1 MEPPYYTSRG
11 QQIEALNAQKTKI
24 AKDLERLV
32 FKRPLQRTHT
42 SGILQLPKEVIYKI
56 LLEQFKEKL
65 LFNFRGW
72 IQPLLKLEEI
82 DIIKNLCANTNVIA
96 IEILKDICKKNPSV
110 IELLDWKELSKNP
123 IAIEILQ
130 LEENR
135 KHIKWYEL
143 AGNSAAYD
151 LLLEEKETN
160 PVNFHWGNFSANSKG
175 YSLIADRA
183 FVEASMGV
191 DEYDELHEPEK
202 LDWAKVSSNRSSKVL
217 NYLKEFHPDKINYGS
232 LSGNPNP
239 IAIEMLRVKIEEEK
253 RLRPRRLD
261 ARHYKDKIDWFLLS
275 GNYAAI
281 NLLKEN
287 RDKIRYDYLGA
298 NEKAISLIRER
309 IRKEKQLRVNAK
321 LLEDAR
327 KQRVAK
333 LKEKGKT
340 STEADALV
348 PRTKNF
354 LYGSNILNWVLINTN
369 RKAINILKEN
379 QDKIHL
385 DNLLKNPSIFESD
398 RGNMQLFNS
407 KTSPIKW
414 NTSS

>member
-1 MEPPYYTSRG
+1 MEPPYYTQRR

-24 AKDLERLV
+24 ATDLERLV

-135 KHIKWYEL
+135 KHIEWYEL

-151 LLLEEKETN
+151 LLLQEKYDN

-183 FVEASMGV
+183 LEEADMDV
-191 DEYDELHEPEK
+191 NEYEQLLDPQK

-217 NYLKEFHPDKINYGS
+217 NYLKENHPDKINYGS

-253 RLRPRRLD
+253 RLRPRQLD
-261 ARHYKDKIDWFLLS
+261 RILYKDKIDWFLLS

-309 IRKEKQLRVNAK
+309 IRKEKQLRVNA
-321 LLEDAR
+321 ENAR
-327 KQRVAK
+327 KKRVAK
-333 LKEKGKT
+333 LIKKGKT
-340 STEADALV
+340 STEANALV

-354 LYGSNILNWVLINTN
+354 LYGNNILNWVLINTN
-369 RKAINILKEN
+369 RKAINIVKEN

-385 DNLLKNPSIFESD
+385 DYLLKNPSIFESD

>member
-24 AKDLERLV
+24 AKDLEKLV
-32 FKRPLQRTHT
+32 FERPSQRTHKT
-42 SGILQLPKEVIYKI
+42 GILQLPKEVIYKI

-65 LFNFRGW
+65 LFNFRDW

-135 KHIKWYEL
+135 KHIEWYEL

-151 LLLEEKETN
+151 LLLQEKETN

-183 FVEASMGV
+183 LEEAAMDV
-191 DEYDELHEPEK
+191 DEYKQLLDPQK

-217 NYLKEFHPDKINYGS
+217 NYLKEKHPDKIDYGR

-253 RLRPRRLD
+253 GLTRRQLN
-261 ARHYKDKIDWFLLS
+261 AIHYKDKIDWFLLS

-287 RDKIRYDYLGA
+287 RDKIRYDYLSA

-309 IRKEKQLRVNAK
+309 IRKEKKLRENAENARQKKVEK
-321 LLEDAR
+321 LI
-327 KQRVAK
+327 K
-333 LKEKGKT
+333 KGKT

-348 PRTKNF
+348 PRTKHF
-354 LYGSNILNWVLINTN
+354 LYGNNILNWVLINTN
-369 RKAINILKEN
+369 RKAITIVKEN

-385 DNLLKNPSIFESD
+385 DYLLKNPSIFESD
-398 RGNMQLFNS
+398 RGNKQLFNS
-407 KTSPIKW
+407 KTSSIKW
-414 NTSS
+414 NTSSS

>member
-11 QQIEALNAQKTKI
+11 QQIEALNTQKTKI

-32 FKRPLQRTHT
+32 FERPSQRTHKT
-42 SGILQLPKEVIYKI
+42 GILQLPKEVIKF

-65 LFNFRGW
+65 LFNFRDW
-72 IQPLLKLEEI
+72 IKPLLKLEEI

-135 KHIKWYEL
+135 KHIEWYEL

-175 YSLIADRA
+175 YSLIADKA
-183 FVEASMGV
+183 LEEAPMDV
-191 DEYDELHEPEK
+191 DEYEQLLDPQK

-217 NYLKEFHPDKINYGS
+217 NYLKEKHLGKINYGR

-253 RLRPRRLD
+253 RLTRRELN
-261 ARHYKDKIDWFLLS
+261 ARNYKDKIDWFLLS

-287 RDKIRYDYLGA
+287 RDKIRYDYLSA

-309 IRKEKQLRVNAK
+309 IRKEKKLRENAENARQKKVEK
-321 LLEDAR
+321 LI
-327 KQRVAK
+327 K
-333 LKEKGKT
+333 KGKT
-340 STEADALV
+340 PTDADALV
-348 PRTKNF
+348 PRTKHF
-354 LYGSNILNWVLINTN
+354 LYGNNILNWVLINTN

-385 DNLLKNPSIFESD
+385 DYLLKNPSIFESD
-398 RGNMQLFNS
+398 RGNKQLFNS
-407 KTSPIKW
+407 KTSSIKW

>member
-32 FKRPLQRTHT
+32 FERPSQRTHKT
-42 SGILQLPKEVIYKI
+42 GILQLPKEVIKF

-135 KHIKWYEL
+135 KHIEWYEL

-183 FVEASMGV
+183 LEEADMDV
-191 DEYDELHEPEK
+191 DEYEQLLDPQK

-217 NYLKEFHPDKINYGS
+217 NYLKENHPDKIDYGS

-239 IAIEMLRVKIEEEK
+239 IAIEMLRVRIEEEK
-253 RLRPRRLD
+253 GLTRRQLN
-261 ARHYKDKIDWFLLS
+261 AIHYKDKIDWFLLS

-287 RDKIRYDYLGA
+287 RDKIRYDYLSA

-309 IRKEKQLRVNAK
+309 IRKEKKLRENAENARQKKVEK
-321 LLEDAR
+321 LI
-327 KQRVAK
+327 K
-333 LKEKGKT
+333 KGKT
-340 STEADALV
+340 PTDADALV
-348 PRTKNF
+348 PRTKHF
-354 LYGSNILNWVLINTN
+354 LYGNNILNWVLINTN

-385 DNLLKNPSIFESD
+385 DYLLKNPSIFESD
-398 RGNMQLFNS
+398 RGNKQLFNS
-407 KTSPIKW
+407 KTSSIKW

>member
-1 MEPPYYTSRG
+1 MEPPNYTSRG

-32 FKRPLQRTHT
+32 FERPLQRTHKT
-42 SGILQLPKEVIYKI
+42 GILQLPKEMINKI
-56 LLEQFKEKL
+56 TEQFKEKL
-65 LFNFRGW
+65 LFNFRDW
-72 IQPLLKLEEI
+72 IKPLLKLEEI

-96 IEILKDICKKNPSV
+96 IEILKDICKTNPSV

-135 KHIKWYEL
+135 KHIEWYEL

-151 LLLEEKETN
+151 LLLQEKETK

-183 FVEASMGV
+183 LEEANMDV
-191 DEYDELHEPEK
+191 DEYEQLLDPQK

-217 NYLKEFHPDKINYGS
+217 NYLKENHLDKIDYGR

-239 IAIEMLRVKIEEEK
+239 IAIEMLRVKIKEEK
-253 RLRPRRLD
+253 RLTRRELN
-261 ARHYKDKIDWFLLS
+261 ARNYKDKIDWFLLS

-309 IRKEKQLRVNAK
+309 IIIEKNLRVNAK
-321 LLEDAR
+321 LLEYAR
-327 KQRVAK
+327 QKKVENLIK
-333 LKEKGKT
+333 KGKT
-340 STEADALV
+340 PTDADALV
-348 PRTKNF
+348 PRTKHF
-354 LYGSNILNWVLINTN
+354 LYGNNILNWVLINTN

-385 DNLLKNPSIFESD
+385 DYLLKNPSIFESD
-398 RGNMQLFNS
+398 RGNKQLFNS

>member
-1 MEPPYYTSRG
+1 MEPPNYTSRG

-24 AKDLERLV
+24 AKDLEKLV
-32 FKRPLQRTHT
+32 FERPSQRTHKT
-42 SGILQLPKEVIYKI
+42 GILQLPKEVIKI

-96 IEILKDICKKNPSV
+96 IEILKDICKTNPSV

-123 IAIEILQ
+123 IAIEILK

-135 KHIKWYEL
+135 KHIEWYEL

-151 LLLEEKETN
+151 LLLQEKETK

-183 FVEASMGV
+183 LEEANMDV
-191 DEYDELHEPEK
+191 DQLLDPQK

-217 NYLKEFHPDKINYGS
+217 NYLKENHLDKIDYGR

-253 RLRPRRLD
+253 RLTRRELN
-261 ARHYKDKIDWFLLS
+261 ARNYKDKIDWFLLS

-309 IRKEKQLRVNAK
+309 IIIEKNLRENAEYARQKKVEK
-321 LLEDAR
+321 LI
-327 KQRVAK
+327 K
-333 LKEKGKT
+333 KGKT
-340 STEADALV
+340 STEADTLV
-348 PRTKNF
+348 PRTKHF
-354 LYGSNILNWVLINTN
+354 LYGNNILNWVLINTN

-385 DNLLKNPSIFESD
+385 DYLLKNPSIFESD
-398 RGNMQLFNS
+398 RGNKQLFNS

>member
-24 AKDLERLV
+24 AKDLEKLV
-32 FKRPLQRTHT
+32 FERPLQRTHKT
-42 SGILQLPKEVIYKI
+42 GILQLPKEVIKI

-65 LFNFRGW
+65 LFNFRDW
-72 IQPLLKLEEI
+72 IKPLLKLEEI

-96 IEILKDICKKNPSV
+96 IEILKDICKTNPSV

-123 IAIEILQ
+123 IAIEILK

-135 KHIKWYEL
+135 KHIEWYEL

-175 YSLIADRA
+175 YSLIADKA
-183 FVEASMGV
+183 LKEAPMDV
-191 DEYDELHEPEK
+191 DEYEQLLDPQK

-217 NYLKEFHPDKINYGS
+217 NYLKEKHLGKINYGR

-239 IAIEMLRVKIEEEK
+239 IAIEMLRVKIKEEK
-253 RLRPRRLD
+253 RLTRRELN
-261 ARHYKDKIDWFLLS
+261 ARNYKDKIDWFLLS

-309 IRKEKQLRVNAK
+309 IIIEKKLRENA
-321 LLEDAR
+321 ENAR
-327 KQRVAK
+327 QKKVENLIK
-333 LKEKGKT
+333 KGKT
-340 STEADALV
+340 PTDADALV
-348 PRTKNF
+348 PRTKHF
-354 LYGSNILNWVLINTN
+354 LYGNNILNWVLINTN

-385 DNLLKNPSIFESD
+385 DYLLKNPSIFESD
-398 RGNMQLFNS
+398 RGNKQLFNS

>member
-11 QQIEALNAQKTKI
+11 QQIEALNRQKTKI

-32 FKRPLQRTHT
+32 FERPLQRTHKT
-42 SGILQLPKEVIYKI
+42 GILQLPKEMINKI
-56 LLEQFKEKL
+56 TEQFKEKL

-135 KHIKWYEL
+135 KHIEWYEL

-183 FVEASMGV
+183 LEEANMDV
-191 DEYDELHEPEK
+191 DQLLDPQK

-217 NYLKEFHPDKINYGS
+217 NYLKEKHLGKINYGR

-253 RLRPRRLD
+253 RLTRRELN
-261 ARHYKDKIDWFLLS
+261 ARNYKDKIDWFLLS

-287 RDKIRYDYLGA
+287 RDKIRYDYLSA

-309 IRKEKQLRVNAK
+309 IIIEKNLRENA
-321 LLEDAR
+321 EYAR
-327 KQRVAK
+327 QKKVENLIK
-333 LKEKGKT
+333 KGKT
-340 STEADALV
+340 PTDADALV
-348 PRTKNF
+348 PRTKHF
-354 LYGSNILNWVLINTN
+354 LYGNNILNWVLINTN

-385 DNLLKNPSIFESD
+385 DYLLKNPSIFESD
-398 RGNMQLFNS
+398 RGNKQLFNS
-407 KTSPIKW
+407 KTSSIKW

>member
-1 MEPPYYTSRG
+1 MEPPNYTSRG

-24 AKDLERLV
+24 AKDLEKLV
-32 FKRPLQRTHT
+32 FERPSQRTHKT
-42 SGILQLPKEVIYKI
+42 GILQLPKEMINKI
-56 LLEQFKEKL
+56 TEQFKEKL
-65 LFNFRGW
+65 LFNFRDW
-72 IQPLLKLEEI
+72 IKPLLKLEEI

-110 IELLDWKELSKNP
+110 IKLLDWKELSKNP
-123 IAIEILQ
+123 IAIEILK

-135 KHIKWYEL
+135 KHIEWYEL

-151 LLLEEKETN
+151 LLLQETETN

-183 FVEASMGV
+183 LEEAHMDV
-191 DEYDELHEPEK
+191 DEYEQLLDPQK

-217 NYLKEFHPDKINYGS
+217 NYLKENHPDKIDYGR

-253 RLRPRRLD
+253 GLTRRELN
-261 ARHYKDKIDWFLLS
+261 ARNYKDKIDWFLLS

-309 IRKEKQLRVNAK
+309 IRKEKKLRENA
-321 LLEDAR
+321 EYAR
-327 KQRVAK
+327 QKKVENLIK
-333 LKEKGKT
+333 KGKT
-340 STEADALV
+340 PTDADALV
-348 PRTKNF
+348 PRTKHF
-354 LYGSNILNWVLINTN
+354 LYGNNILNWVLINTN

-385 DNLLKNPSIFESD
+385 DYLLKNPSIFESD
-398 RGNMQLFNS
+398 RGNKQLFNS

>member
-1 MEPPYYTSRG
+1 MEPPNYTSRG

-32 FKRPLQRTHT
+32 FERPLQRTHKT
-42 SGILQLPKEVIYKI
+42 GILQLPKEMINKI
-56 LLEQFKEKL
+56 TEQFKEKL

-110 IELLDWKELSKNP
+110 IKLLDWKELSKNP
-123 IAIEILQ
+123 IAIEILK

-135 KHIKWYEL
+135 KHIEWYEL

-151 LLLEEKETN
+151 LLLQEKETN
-160 PVNFHWGNFSANSKG
+160 PVNFYWGNFSANSKG

-183 FVEASMGV
+183 LEEADMDV
-191 DEYDELHEPEK
+191 DEYEQLLDPQK

-217 NYLKEFHPDKINYGS
+217 NYLKENHLDKIDYGR

-239 IAIEMLRVKIEEEK
+239 IAIEMLRVKIKEEK
-253 RLRPRRLD
+253 RLTRRDLNALD
-261 ARHYKDKIDWFLLS
+261 YKDKINWVLLS

-287 RDKIRYDYLGA
+287 PDKIRYDYLGA

-309 IRKEKQLRVNAK
+309 IRIEKKLRVNAK
-321 LLEDAR
+321 LLEYAR
-327 KQRVAK
+327 QKKVENLIK
-333 LKEKGKT
+333 KGKT
-340 STEADALV
+340 PTDADALV
-348 PRTKNF
+348 PRTKHF
-354 LYGSNILNWVLINTN
+354 LYGNNILNWVLINTN

-385 DNLLKNPSIFESD
+385 DYLLKNPSIFESD
-398 RGNMQLFNS
+398 RGNKQLFNS
-407 KTSPIKW
+407 KTSSIKW

>member
-1 MEPPYYTSRG
+1 MEPPNYTSRG

-32 FKRPLQRTHT
+32 FERPLQRTHKT
-42 SGILQLPKEVIYKI
+42 GILQLPKEMINKI
-56 LLEQFKEKL
+56 TEQFKEKL

-96 IEILKDICKKNPSV
+96 IEILKDICKTNPSV

-123 IAIEILQ
+123 IAIEILK

-135 KHIKWYEL
+135 KHIEWYEL

-151 LLLEEKETN
+151 LLLQEKETK

-183 FVEASMGV
+183 LEEANM
-191 DEYDELHEPEK
+191 DEYDQLLDPQK

-217 NYLKEFHPDKINYGS
+217 NYLKKNHLDKIDYGR

-253 RLRPRRLD
+253 RLTRRELN
-261 ARHYKDKIDWFLLS
+261 ARNYKDKIDWFLLS

-287 RDKIRYDYLGA
+287 RDKIRYDYLSA

-309 IRKEKQLRVNAK
+309 IRKEKKLRENAEYARQKKVEK
-321 LLEDAR
+321 LI
-327 KQRVAK
+327 K
-333 LKEKGKT
+333 KGKT
-340 STEADALV
+340 STEADTLV
-348 PRTKNF
+348 PRTKHF
-354 LYGSNILNWVLINTN
+354 LYGNNILNWVLINTN

-385 DNLLKNPSIFESD
+385 DYLLKNPSIFESD
-398 RGNMQLFNS
+398 RGNKQLFNS
-407 KTSPIKW
+407 KTSSIKW